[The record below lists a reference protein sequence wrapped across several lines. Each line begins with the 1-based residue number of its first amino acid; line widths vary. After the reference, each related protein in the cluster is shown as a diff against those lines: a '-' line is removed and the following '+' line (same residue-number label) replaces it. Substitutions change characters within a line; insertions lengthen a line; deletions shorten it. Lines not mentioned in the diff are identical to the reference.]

1 VSARRFEFAEAQ
13 AVGAQYVRIDLDQW
27 AADSGAFDVV
37 VADAKDYGLQVM
49 AILFSGGGPVTPTT
63 AYDFAY
69 QQASRLAGKVWMFE
83 FVNEP
88 NGRWTG
94 TEYGE
99 ALVSAYDGL
108 KTGNPNAIMIAGSMG
123 GSANMADI
131 LTFVNAMY
139 AAGAKGHFDYFSMHL
154 YGDPDNTV
162 NWGYGD
168 DTNWQA
174 WSMWPWALFPNAG
187 TGNKCVRQILDEHGD
202 SAIPIIS
209 TEMGLAATNPETGV
223 SDAYYNETNQVTVIN
238 HDFDHLFSGDIA
250 SIAIYRMVD
259 DPNELGAYGLDRA
272 DHTRRPAW
280 DAYYARANV
289 GK

>member
-1 VSARRFEFAEAQ
+1 MK
-13 AVGAQYVRIDLDQW
+13 AVGAQYVRVDLDSGV
-27 AADSGAFDVV
+27 ANNGAFDAVV
-37 VADAKDYGLQVM
+37 TDALARGLQVM
-49 AILFSGGGPVTPTT
+49 AILFSTTGPVDPAT
-63 AYDFAY
+63 AQAFAQ
-69 QQASRLAGKVWMFE
+69 QQAAKLAGKVTMFE
-83 FVNEP
+83 FCNEP
-88 NGRWTG
+88 NSNGWTG
-94 TEYGE
+94 TQYGK
-99 ALVSAYDGL
+99 ALVAAYNGM
-108 KTGNPNAIMIAGSMG
+108 KAGNPNGIMIAGAMG
-123 GSANMADI
+123 GSSNM

-154 YGDPDNTV
+154 YDDPDNTI
-162 NWGYGD
+162 NWGYGT
-168 DTNWQA
+168 DTNWQV

-187 TGNKCVRQILDEHGD
+187 TSNTCVRQIMDANGD
-202 SAIPIIS
+202 QAIPIIS